1 MQPEIPTFGGGA
13 TETMLHPLVAAWM
26 LIAVV
31 MILVLP
37 RQKAIIPFLLAF
49 FTIPLA
55 QVIVV
60 GSLHFPVERIL
71 VLAGLARIVMSAK
84 SSKFPGGFNRID
96 TVFVLWTVSALVVNS
111 LQWMELQAFIK
122 LSGDFLDALG
132 GYLVAR
138 FLIPDGEAIR
148 RTAKVLAVLCV
159 FQGACMLGEQ
169 FTHRNV
175 LDFLGA
181 GWPEIRDG
189 HVRSQGLLG
198 SIQSGT
204 FGGVLIPLFLWLWTE
219 RKSRIVAYLGLA
231 GATAMVIASHASTS
245 LIAYGAGLLALAF
258 WPLRTRMRLVRWGI
272 VATLVSLHLY
282 MHGPVWSIIEHI
294 DLTGGSSNFHRYML
308 VDNCIRHFWDWWL
321 LGFRYPGNWGFDMWD
336 MCNQFVAVAVTG
348 GLITLILF
356 VAIYTRGFVAIGKA
370 REQVSGDTHQEWF
383 LWCLGAVLFANVVA
397 SFGINYMVQ
406 LLTLFCPLLA
416 CISVATFEARQA
428 AVPSVEALPQGQFAS
443 TPVATG
449 MRLPLGES
457 R

>member
-169 FTHRNV
+169 FT
-175 LDFLGA
+175 
-181 GWPEIRDG
+181 
-189 HVRSQGLLG
+189 
-198 SIQSGT
+198 
-204 FGGVLIPLFLWLWTE
+204 
-219 RKSRIVAYLGLA
+219 
-231 GATAMVIASHASTS
+231 
-245 LIAYGAGLLALAF
+245 
-258 WPLRTRMRLVRWGI
+258 
-272 VATLVSLHLY
+272 
-282 MHGPVWSIIEHI
+282 
-294 DLTGGSSNFHRYML
+294 
-308 VDNCIRHFWDWWL
+308 
-321 LGFRYPGNWGFDMWD
+321 
-336 MCNQFVAVAVTG
+336 
-348 GLITLILF
+348 
-356 VAIYTRGFVAIGKA
+356 
-370 REQVSGDTHQEWF
+370 
-383 LWCLGAVLFANVVA
+383 
-397 SFGINYMVQ
+397 
-406 LLTLFCPLLA
+406 
-416 CISVATFEARQA
+416 
-428 AVPSVEALPQGQFAS
+428 
-443 TPVATG
+443 
-449 MRLPLGES
+449 
-457 R
+457 